1 MKYGSRRSYQFF
13 LPMEPPTVTQQ
24 EHRMKAVQ
32 KNIRRSDGKVVQKAV
47 PVMYED
53 ARLKDARQKLTAY
66 LTAAMRQL
74 TEREEKESGAK
85 GGNRTPGIAIGKGI
99 PVHLTVKWC
108 FGIKNKT
115 RASASGRNESN
126 ESDGKSRS
134 ASRSESRKR
143 NGDWKV
149 TKPDTDNLQKMLKDC
164 MTEAGF
170 WADDAQVCDEII
182 QKFWSDTPGIW
193 ISVMEMETNWFEQMA
208 EQDNSDQEDWWDE
221 LDDEEDEPEDGSHID
236 FEGEEASARYEMRG
250 GMEQWKS

>member
-85 GGNRTPGIAIGKGI
+85 GGNRTPGITIGKGI

-108 FGIKNKT
+108 FK
-115 RASASGRNESN
+115 A
-126 ESDGKSRS
+126 GKS
-134 ASRSESRKR
+134 KR

-164 MTEAGF
+164 MTEVGF

-193 ISVMEMETNWFEQMA
+193 ISVMEMETNWFEQMT
-208 EQDNSDQEDWWDE
+208 EQDNPDQEDWWDE
-221 LDDEEDEPEDGSHID
+221 LDDEEEPEDGSHID